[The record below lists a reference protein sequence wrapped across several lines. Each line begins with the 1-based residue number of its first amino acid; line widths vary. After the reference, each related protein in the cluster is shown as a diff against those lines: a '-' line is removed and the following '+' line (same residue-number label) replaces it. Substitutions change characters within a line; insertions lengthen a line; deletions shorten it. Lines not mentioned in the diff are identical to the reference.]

1 MTKFFAGAG
10 LWLWLCV
17 AWAADLPPQPTP
29 GEIPPDALGRD
40 RAGNEIRLSQHKGK
54 VVIVSFWASWC
65 GPCRRE
71 LPVLGEVQKAVG
83 RDHLE
88 VIAVNYKESRRDFVN
103 VIRANK
109 DVDLT
114 YVHDSRGNISDS
126 YGVETLP
133 NMFVVAADGRVAH
146 VHRGY
151 SAEMLEGFIKEILQL
166 LPPEVLTRPAGKT

>member
-1 MTKFFAGAG
+1 
-10 LWLWLCV
+10 
-17 AWAADLPPQPTP
+17 
-29 GEIPPDALGRD
+29 
-40 RAGNEIRLSQHKGK
+40 
-54 VVIVSFWASWC
+54 VVIVTFWASWC

-71 LPVLGEVQKAVG
+71 LPMLGMVQSAVG

-114 YVHDSRGNISDS
+114 YVHDIRGNIGDS
-126 YGVETLP
+126 YGVKTLP
-133 NMFVVAADGRVAH
+133 NMFVVGTDGKVVH

-151 SAEMLEGFIKEILQL
+151 SAEMLDGFIKEILQL
-166 LPPEVLTRPAGKT
+166 LPTEVLTRPAGKT